1 MQNLVFSTL
10 ISHASRTRHAVF
22 LFRPDKVFRP
32 LSNRNY
38 FFKKFFCT
46 ALFCRSSSCFIKP
59 VDLFKALSG
68 DALSPGYRTLYLRI
82 EQETTAGRR
91 PLTAQKR
98 DAAPAKHVCRHIRPV
113 TVHIN
118 QHLSKSYRRVLHSAV
133 PAELKIDSHETTK
146 LSTWITRLST
156 GPFPLPCCR

>member
-1 MQNLVFSTL
+1 MCFFAMQNLVFSTL
-10 ISHASRTRHAVF
+10 ISHASRTRHTVF

-32 LSNRNY
+32 FSNRNY
-38 FFKKFFCT
+38 FFKKIFCT

-68 DALSPGYRTLYLRI
+68 DAFSPGYRTLYLRI

-118 QHLSKSYRRVLHSAV
+118 HHLSKSYRRVIMSAQRRTSR
-133 PAELKIDSHETTK
+133 AKDRQS
-146 LSTWITRLST
+146 
-156 GPFPLPCCR
+156 

>member
-1 MQNLVFSTL
+1 MRFFAMQNLVFSTL

-22 LFRPDKVFRP
+22 LFHPDKVFRP

-38 FFKKFFCT
+38 FFKKIFLQSYFLIPAP
-46 ALFCRSSSCFIKP
+46 ALSNPK
-59 VDLFKALSG
+59 DLFKALSG
-68 DALSPGYRTLYLRI
+68 DAFPPGYRTLYLRI
-82 EQETTAGRR
+82 EQETAAGRR

-118 QHLSKSYRRVLHSAV
+118 PHLSKSYCRIIMSAPRRTSRA
-133 PAELKIDSHETTK
+133 KDRQS
-146 LSTWITRLST
+146 
-156 GPFPLPCCR
+156 

>member
-1 MQNLVFSTL
+1 MCFFAMQNLVFSTL

-98 DAAPAKHVCRHIRPV
+98 DAAPAKHVCRHIRPR
-113 TVHIN
+113 N
-118 QHLSKSYRRVLHSAV
+118 RSYKSASVEII
-133 PAELKIDSHETTK
+133 P
-146 LSTWITRLST
+146 
-156 GPFPLPCCR
+156 PCHHVCTAPYQPS

>member
-1 MQNLVFSTL
+1 MFFCYAKSCIFNAYKSRISYTSCRVSFSSEQSFQAAFKQKL
-10 ISHASRTRHAVF
+10 FF
-22 LFRPDKVFRP
+22 LKI
-32 LSNRNY
+32 
-38 FFKKFFCT
+38 FCT

-118 QHLSKSYRRVLHSAV
+118 QHLSKSYRRVIMSAQRRTSR
-133 PAELKIDSHETTK
+133 AKDRQS
-146 LSTWITRLST
+146 
-156 GPFPLPCCR
+156 